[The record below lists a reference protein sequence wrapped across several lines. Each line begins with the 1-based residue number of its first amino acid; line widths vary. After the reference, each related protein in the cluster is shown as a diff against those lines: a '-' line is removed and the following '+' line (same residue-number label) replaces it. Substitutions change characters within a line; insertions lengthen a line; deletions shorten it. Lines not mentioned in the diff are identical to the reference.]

1 RFPAVHAGDIPAWG
15 PTTPEEIARRRA
27 ARRREE
33 RERRARLRRKRTLQ
47 TGVVGGAAVLLLI
60 VTGGAGGQRHF
71 ERQTRDFTWAAD
83 FGGSPASIADEN
95 RAAGTA
101 AWRLSGG
108 GAHGSIAGYP
118 AAESVR
124 PGGLQRLYVR
134 AVGARWV
141 RVAVYRM
148 GWYGGRGGRLVLAT
162 RRLPAR
168 SQPPCPRSRRTGLVE
183 CHWHPTLSFRIPR
196 GLPSGVY

>member
-1 RFPAVHAGDIPAWG
+1 MLLFALGLTLITVVAFGIAPALRASRGAGLSG
-15 PTTPEEIARRRA
+15 
-27 ARRREE
+27 
-33 RERRARLRRKRTLQ
+33 LRV
-47 TGVVGGAAVLLLI
+47 GVR
-60 VTGGAGGQRHF
+60 TGGAGGQRHF
-71 ERQTRDFTWAAD
+71 ERQARDFTWAAD

-134 AVGARWV
+134 AVGAGWV

-148 GWYGGRGGRLVLAT
+148 GWYGSQSASRMST
-162 RRLPAR
+162 ISSPIWIRR
-168 SQPPCPRSRRTGLVE
+168 
-183 CHWHPTLSFRIPR
+183 
-196 GLPSGVY
+196 